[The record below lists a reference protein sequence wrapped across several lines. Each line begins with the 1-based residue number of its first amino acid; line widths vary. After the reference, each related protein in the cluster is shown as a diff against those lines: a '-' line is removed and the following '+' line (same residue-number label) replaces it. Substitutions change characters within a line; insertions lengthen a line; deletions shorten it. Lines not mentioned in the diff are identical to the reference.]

1 LCTVHTKTGM
11 YMYTYT
17 HILYMYVHNSC
28 THTHTQTPFFLSI
41 PGQHFASGGADKSV
55 IIWTSE
61 LEGVLK
67 YTHNETVQCL
77 AYSPV
82 SHQLLS
88 CAISDV
94 GKHMQ

>member
-1 LCTVHTKTGM
+1 
-11 YMYTYT
+11 MYTHTPTPPHT
-17 HILYMYVHNSC
+17 HPH
-28 THTHTQTPFFLSI
+28 THTHTPTHTHPHTPFFLLI
-41 PGQHFASGGADKSV
+41 PGQHFASGSADKSV

-94 GKHMQ
+94 GKHMR